1 MGGIRRLDHAYA
13 LGSRGRHR
21 PSHNPP
27 QGFVAVVNKEQ
38 TKKFEALVTN
48 APAFIAKLPWSKA
61 FEKDVFLPPDFT
73 SLEVLAFC
81 TSGIPAGINI
91 PK

>member
-1 MGGIRRLDHAYA
+1 M
-13 LGSRGRHR
+13 
-21 PSHNPP
+21 
-27 QGFVAVVNKEQ
+27 VNKQ
-38 TKKFEALVTN
+38 RTSTFEKLVDG
-48 APAFIAKLPWSKA
+48 APLFIAKLPWGKS
-61 FEKDVFLPPDFT
+61 FEKDVFHKPDFT